1 MTMEVVS
8 PHGSVVRI
16 KGKDVHKAPSPGLGL
31 HQLEVVLVGNI
42 VNSVQCGKGQ
52 SEMSSWKMGPMTRA
66 WRGGIHLF
74 YLLFHI
80 LNVILSSLAPPHAC
94 RHSPCHAC
102 AKRRDYG
109 PHL

>member
-52 SEMSSWKMGPMTRA
+52 SEMASWRMGPMTRA
-66 WRGGIHLF
+66 WRGGIQLF
-74 YLLFHI
+74 KKEDYSLVLFTVLYFKHYFEFPPTPTLLP
-80 LNVILSSLAPPHAC
+80 SLPVSC
-94 RHSPCHAC
+94 LC
-102 AKRRDYG
+102 
-109 PHL
+109 